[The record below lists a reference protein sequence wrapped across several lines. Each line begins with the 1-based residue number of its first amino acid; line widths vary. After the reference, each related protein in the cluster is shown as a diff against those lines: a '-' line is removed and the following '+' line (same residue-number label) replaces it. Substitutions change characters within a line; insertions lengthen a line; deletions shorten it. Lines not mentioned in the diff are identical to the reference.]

1 MGSIQNDLDPDTYI
15 GLELPLSYGN
25 SGFFTRTKT
34 ALEQTRSNIKN
45 LLSTNVGERLGNPT
59 FGCDLRRILF
69 EKEGDIESDIEAS
82 ITSAINEFLPFVNII
97 EIKSVFSDNNPNIVN
112 VSVRFS
118 LNTDVNEEDQL
129 ALDFGNYEA
138 IDLG

>member
-138 IDLG
+138 INLG

>member
-1 MGSIQNDLDPDTYI
+1 MGAIQNDLDPDTYI
-15 GLELPLSYGN
+15 GLELPLGYGS

-34 ALEQTRSNIKN
+34 SLEQTRSNIKN
-45 LLSTNVGERLGNPT
+45 LLSTNKGERLGNPT

-69 EKEGDIESDIEAS
+69 EKEGDIESDIEEA

-97 EIKSVFSDNNPNIVN
+97 EIKSLFSDANPNIVN
-112 VSVRFS
+112 VSIRFS
-118 LNTDVNEEDQL
+118 LTTDVSDEEQL

-138 IDLG
+138 VQLI